1 MIESRAGFLMRQ
13 ASSTAHDYMHRAIH
27 DIDEEFGEGFAKAQ
41 PSLVGAYMQ
50 TAAADFAACFQAD
63 QLEQITEKL
72 QAIADYTSTSE
83 LADEVR
89 KWRTNGKAGKGSHDL

>member
-1 MIESRAGFLMRQ
+1 MTVFETRAGILMRQ
-13 ASSTAHDYMHRAIH
+13 ASSTAHDYMHNAIR
-27 DIDEEFGEGFAKAQ
+27 DIDAEFGEGFAKAH

-50 TAAADFAACFQAD
+50 TAALDFAASFQAD
-63 QLEQITEKL
+63 YLGEIADKL

-89 KWRTNGKAGKGSHDL
+89 KWRTNGKEMVK

>member
-1 MIESRAGFLMRQ
+1 MTVYESRASLLSRQ
-13 ASSTAHDYMHRAIH
+13 AGSTACDYMRDAVRAI
-27 DIDEEFGEGFAKAQ
+27 DGEFGEGFAKAH

-50 TAAADFAACFQAD
+50 TAALDFAAMSQTD
-63 QLEQITEKL
+63 SLEVIAEKL

-89 KWRTNGKAGKGSHDL
+89 KWRTNGKEKVK